1 MKNICKDI
9 LMIMAGAFLIAASVE
24 FFVIPNHL
32 GDGSTVGIALV
43 LYYLFHIPASITTLV
58 VNLIFIGLAYKF
70 LTKKTILY
78 TVLGT
83 GMTSVF
89 LSIVSFIPFGV
100 HDMVLGIVFGALLM
114 GAGLALIF
122 IADGSTGGTT
132 LLAYLLNYTKGFN
145 ISKSM
150 FYMDCVIIFAS
161 VLAIGINHMLYTFI
175 FVYLCAKIVDIVI
188 EGFHNK
194 KALTIMSDQYE
205 EIAKAITSEYG
216 NAATIFY
223 GYGYYGS
230 KDKRI
235 IYVVIKK
242 NELLKIKK
250 HVQKIDPKSFIVIHE
265 VKEAV
270 GGQFGFTNLPAA
282 ANEK

>member
-1 MKNICKDI
+1 
-9 LMIMAGAFLIAASVE
+9 
-24 FFVIPNHL
+24 
-32 GDGSTVGIALV
+32 
-43 LYYLFHIPASITTLV
+43 
-58 VNLIFIGLAYKF
+58 
-70 LTKKTILY
+70 
-78 TVLGT
+78 
-83 GMTSVF
+83 MTSVF

-122 IADGSTGGTT
+122 IADGSTDGTT

-216 NAATIFY
+216 NAATIFTDT
-223 GYGYYGS
+223 GITAAKTS
-230 KDKRI
+230 ALSMLSLKR
-235 IYVVIKK
+235 
-242 NELLKIKK
+242 
-250 HVQKIDPKSFIVIHE
+250 
-265 VKEAV
+265 
-270 GGQFGFTNLPAA
+270 TNC
-282 ANEK
+282 